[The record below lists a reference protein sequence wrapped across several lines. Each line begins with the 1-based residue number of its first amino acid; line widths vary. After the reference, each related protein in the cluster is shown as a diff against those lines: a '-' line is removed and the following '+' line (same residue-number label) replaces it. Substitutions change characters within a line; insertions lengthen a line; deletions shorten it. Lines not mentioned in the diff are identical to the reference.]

1 MEVSKEVDKL
11 HNNTEYKKFKVE
23 SETADTC
30 YLNISELTRIYK
42 LEITEDLIRSQRKD
56 HRKQNIQAAVES
68 LNIVKNKF
76 QCSELSAVM
85 RISDFNRISEYNIQG
100 KCIKIMPQKGRHY
113 GNPNPLKFRCTGLS
127 QKF

>member
-68 LNIVKNKF
+68 LNIVKK
-76 QCSELSAVM
+76 
-85 RISDFNRISEYNIQG
+85 
-100 KCIKIMPQKGRHY
+100 
-113 GNPNPLKFRCTGLS
+113 
-127 QKF
+127 